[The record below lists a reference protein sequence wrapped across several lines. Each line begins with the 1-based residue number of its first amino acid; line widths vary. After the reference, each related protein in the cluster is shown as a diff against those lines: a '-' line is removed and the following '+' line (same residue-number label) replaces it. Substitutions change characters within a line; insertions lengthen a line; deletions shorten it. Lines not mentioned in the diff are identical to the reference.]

1 MSMKD
6 GWVDSFAIVRQVC
19 FSVLLCL
26 LLFMLNFMN
35 QPENGEQSYFFK
47 YLQLQLL
54 FQTQIYEE
62 LLEQRRWNRVSVLK
76 WVCPSRYLLE
86 EPAKTSTRT
95 RHVLVLNGRM
105 CQEMRKDLKHSAR
118 NKKKGG
124 SCWSQSHRTAT
135 QTEIYDTKEA
145 SCDKNNTSRNT
156 STTLYDDDATENV
169 QLWLYLQTARREST
183 APLPVL
189 KVRRETGERTRVKE
203 SESKE
208 NAAEK

>member
-1 MSMKD
+1 MKQSLSPKMS
-6 GWVDSFAIVRQVC
+6 
-19 FSVLLCL
+19 
-26 LLFMLNFMN
+26 
-35 QPENGEQSYFFK
+35 
-47 YLQLQLL
+47 
-54 FQTQIYEE
+54 
-62 LLEQRRWNRVSVLK
+62 VSILV
-76 WVCPSRYLLE
+76 
-86 EPAKTSTRT
+86 PAGRTSQHQHQNTTCAGVERT
-95 RHVLVLNGRM
+95 NVS
-105 CQEMRKDLKHSAR
+105 EMRKDLKHSSR
-118 NKKKGG
+118 NKQKGG

-169 QLWLYLQTARREST
+169 QLRLYLQTARREST